1 MLVKRLLPL
10 GFTRADIRK
19 ELYLSDGN
27 PDQAASKLL
36 AQQEQSER
44 ASSSLGDEETDE
56 GGVGEEAQKSGE
68 QEKKPFAIRSV
79 VVSGLVGHV
88 HDIVGNFHG
97 KYLCGFE
104 KLIILV
110 HKNNMIKPRKFL
122 PCENLVDYALKV
134 AFLPEYQGSQ

>member
-79 VVSGLVGHV
+79 VVLQVPLSSMLSSVSAPALRIFSGTW
-88 HDIVGNFHG
+88 NFRVLPRFLEQWP
-97 KYLCGFE
+97 KF
-104 KLIILV
+104 ILPCPLYEGV
-110 HKNNMIKPRKFL
+110 AVIKPSLMAK
-122 PCENLVDYALKV
+122 
-134 AFLPEYQGSQ
+134 